1 VPILIAVLLALLAAP
16 LATAADE
23 PIAAPVDE
31 LGSILLAFGD
41 HLRSH
46 PLAGAEDLYKL
57 LHQSVFG
64 PGHAIPSREAA
75 QAYLE
80 RELAGLA
87 APLADEPRCEAL
99 GGEPP
104 LVRVNL
110 RPFAAAGGDSEA
122 LLDELVA
129 EANQPRG
136 NAELMARVLDLA
148 VRYLGCA
155 GRGEL
160 APELERLGAELAPK
174 GYPAIH
180 HSELYREAYRPA
192 YRVVG
197 AERAAARGWCRED
210 AER

>member
-16 LATAADE
+16 LAAAADE
-23 PIAAPVDE
+23 PIAEPADP
-31 LGSILLAFGD
+31 LAGIMLAFGD

-46 PLAGAEDLYKL
+46 PVAGAEDLYKL

-75 QAYLE
+75 RAYLE

-87 APLADEPRCEAL
+87 APLAEEPRCEAL
-99 GGEPP
+99 GGDPP

-110 RPFAAAGGDSEA
+110 RPFAAAGGDPEA

-129 EANQPRG
+129 EANRPRG
-136 NAELMARVLDLA
+136 SAELMARVLDLA
-148 VRYLGCA
+148 VRHLGGA

-160 APELERLGAELAPK
+160 APELERLAAELAPK

-180 HSELYREAYRPA
+180 HSELYRETYRPA
-192 YRVVG
+192 YRVIG
-197 AERAAARGWCRED
+197 AERAAARGWCGEEGDR
-210 AER
+210 